1 MNKILAIDP
10 GMSGGSAYF
19 DGTSIV
25 LKKFTTEDEFLC
37 FIGSMGDS
45 VVSVIEDVPRFVSS
59 VTSTASAF
67 KLGYNYGFHVGALR
81 STGYPVNLVKPQV
94 WQKGLS
100 GLKPKMGYSLRKR
113 VLKDNAT
120 RLFPSLKVTHAV
132 ADALL
137 ILYWYSEKRGFL
149 LPNS

>member
-1 MNKILAIDP
+1 MSNVLAIDP

-19 DGTSIV
+19 NGDTIV

-37 FIGSMGDS
+37 FLNSMEGG
-45 VVSVIEDVPRFVSS
+45 VVSVVEDVPRFVSS

-67 KLGYNYGFHVGALR
+67 KLGYNYGFHVGSLR
-81 STGYPVNLVKPQV
+81 SKGYPVNLVKPQV

-149 LPNS
+149 LP